1 MTIYG
6 FARIST
12 IDQNLQRQN
21 DRLNEYGCTEIIEET
36 KSGVKI
42 SEKLINLVDSL
53 NKDDIVVVVDL
64 DRLGRSLVN
73 ILNIVEQIK
82 GKQAHLVC
90 LNQNFDTTTPSGELF
105 FSIVGAFSQFE
116 RKLIIQRTEEGRISA
131 KNRGVKFG
139 RKKVL
144 NSQQISHL
152 KDLKQEGKT
161 VKELIDI
168 FRISKATLY
177 RYLNSTDNSL

>member
-1 MTIYG
+1 MKAYNPQQHTG
-6 FARIST
+6 KRFHSQVALRRT
-12 IDQNLQRQN
+12 NL
-21 DRLNEYGCTEIIEET
+21 L
-36 KSGVKI
+36 
-42 SEKLINLVDSL
+42 
-53 NKDDIVVVVDL
+53 
-64 DRLGRSLVN
+64 
-73 ILNIVEQIK
+73 
-82 GKQAHLVC
+82 
-90 LNQNFDTTTPSGELF
+90 FPPSGELF

-131 KNRGVKFG
+131 KNRGVLFG

-161 VKELIDI
+161 AKELMNI

-177 RYLNSTDNSL
+177 RYLNS